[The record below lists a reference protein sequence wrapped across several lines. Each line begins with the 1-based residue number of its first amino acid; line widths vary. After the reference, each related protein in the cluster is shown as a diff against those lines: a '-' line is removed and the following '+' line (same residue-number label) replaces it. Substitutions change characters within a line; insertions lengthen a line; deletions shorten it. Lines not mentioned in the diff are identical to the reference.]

1 MKAIEQLEQEKA
13 DILAKA
19 IAVAA
24 ELRRIGGKVGM
35 QPDKWELVESIE
47 ALKPEPER
55 LRCFINVYVDGTR
68 NHYASED
75 SANSVED
82 AFNVIARRAVPMIEV
97 IPFEGEVPT
106 WEGWE
111 VYPSNPKAVRTR
123 HISGNLTVARDQDE
137 AKEFCD
143 FHNAEMRRL
152 QSCINQLLA
161 ERGEG

>member
-1 MKAIEQLEQEKA
+1 MKTIEQLEQEKA

-19 IAVAA
+19 LKLAEAVRAFGPFRRDTDEAVAA
-24 ELRRIGGKVGM
+24 
-35 QPDKWELVESIE
+35 IE
-47 ALKPEPER
+47 ALKLEPER

-106 WEGWE
+106 WEEWDAKQVGDE
-111 VYPSNPKAVRTR
+111 LMRSNTD
-123 HISGNLTVARDQDE
+123 LYQDGE
-137 AKEFCD
+137 TFAD
-143 FHNAEMRRL
+143 RHNAEMRRAFDF
-152 QSCINQLLA
+152 IAKLLA

>member
-1 MKAIEQLEQEKA
+1 MKTIEQLEQEKA

-19 IAVAA
+19 LKLAEAVRASGPLRRDTDEAVAA
-24 ELRRIGGKVGM
+24 
-35 QPDKWELVESIE
+35 IE

-106 WEGWE
+106 WEEWDAKQVGDE
-111 VYPSNPKAVRTR
+111 LMRSNTD
-123 HISGNLTVARDQDE
+123 LYQDGE
-137 AKEFCD
+137 TFAD
-143 FHNAEMRRL
+143 RHNAEMRRAFDF
-152 QSCINQLLA
+152 IAKLLA

>member
-1 MKAIEQLEQEKA
+1 MKTIEQLEQEKA

-47 ALKPEPER
+47 ALKPKHER
-55 LRCFINVYVDGTR
+55 LRCFINVYVEGTR

-106 WEGWE
+106 WEEWDAKQVGDE
-111 VYPSNPKAVRTR
+111 LMRSNT
-123 HISGNLTVARDQDE
+123 NLYQDGE
-137 AKEFCD
+137 TFAD
-143 FHNAEMRRL
+143 RHNAEMRRAFDF
-152 QSCINQLLA
+152 IAKLLA